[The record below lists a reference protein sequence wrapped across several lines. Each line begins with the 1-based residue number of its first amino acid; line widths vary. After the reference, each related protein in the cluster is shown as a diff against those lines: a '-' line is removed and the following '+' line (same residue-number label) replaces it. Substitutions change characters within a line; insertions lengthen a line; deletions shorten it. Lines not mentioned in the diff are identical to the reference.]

1 MPRFSLRSALAVLV
15 LLAAGCSNERLH
27 LHSTGLVLAPG
38 DTARIRAST
47 LYQPHHK
54 PREVSADS
62 LALSVSDPSVAQ
74 VGPGGVLTARR
85 PGRVR
90 VTARHRGLEDS
101 STVLVREAGSS
112 AAPAFRSVSAGA
124 MGTCGV
130 TAEGAALCW
139 GANSAGELGIGSSRM
154 LTPTLAPVAVRTDVR
169 LAWVGAG
176 ERFACGLTAAGR
188 AYCWGDNLFGQV
200 GDGSEDWR
208 TAPVPVRSDTR
219 FASLAVGHE
228 HVCGLTAEGRALCW
242 GSNYHGELGDGGEE
256 DHAAPAPVRTEL
268 RFASLVAGEDHTCGL
283 TAEGR
288 AFCWGSDGGGQLGS
302 TEIDTAHVPT
312 PVSGGHAFASLSAGA
327 AHTCGLTALGR
338 ALCWGANPR
347 GQLGDG
353 RGGGDT
359 SGANREA
366 PVPVAGSAAFARIF
380 AGAAHTCALTA
391 DGAAWCWGDNA
402 AGQLGDGTTERRPS
416 PVAVR
421 GGIRFTTLSA
431 GAEHTCGIAL
441 DGAAWCWGGN
451 EGGALGSGKAQG
463 SRVPVRV
470 AAPL

>member
-1 MPRFSLRSALAVLV
+1 MLRFASRCALAVV
-15 LLAAGCSNERLH
+15 LLAAGCSSERLH

-47 LYQPHHK
+47 LYRPHHR
-54 PREVSADS
+54 PREVAPDS
-62 LALSVSDPSVAQ
+62 LALSVSDSSVAS

-101 STVLVREAGSS
+101 STVVVREAGAA
-112 AAPAFRSVSAGA
+112 AAPAFRAVAAGA

-130 TAEGAALCW
+130 TADGAALCW
-139 GANSAGELGIGSSRM
+139 GSNAAGALGTGASRM
-154 LTPTLAPVAVRTDVR
+154 LTTTLAPVAVRTGVR
-169 LAWVGAG
+169 LASLDVG

-188 AYCWGDNLFGQV
+188 AYCWGDNLFGQL

-208 TAPVPVRSDTR
+208 TAPVPVRSDAA

-256 DHAAPAPVRTEL
+256 DHAVPAPVRTAL

-302 TEIDTAHVPT
+302 AETDTAHVPT

-327 AHTCGLTALGR
+327 AHTCGVTAQGR
-338 ALCWGANPR
+338 ALCWGANHR

-353 RGGGDT
+353 RGGDDT
-359 SGANREA
+359 AGANREA
-366 PVPVAGSAAFARIF
+366 PVPVAGSTAFARVF
-380 AGAAHTCALTA
+380 AGATHTCALTA
-391 DGAAWCWGDNA
+391 DGGAWCWGDNA
-402 AGQLGDGTTERRPS
+402 AGQLGDGTTQRRTS

-421 GGIRFTTLSA
+421 GGIHFATLSA
-431 GAEHTCGIAL
+431 GAEHTCGVAA

-451 EGGALGSGKAQG
+451 ESGALGSGKAQG